1 MELYQRNG
9 VVVNTTESRGARE
22 EFVEEDLKCLEGQPR
37 FLFPEPKNNETPC
50 PSRHRQGRAVSVRHK
65 DVRGRRWRGLARC
78 ATSSGQFSN
87 SFPSSGVF
95 FLEFFLQKEAVQ
107 VTTPPRWE
115 GGVGAGWGG

>member
-1 MELYQRNG
+1 M
-9 VVVNTTESRGARE
+9 NTTESRGARD
-22 EFVEEDLKCLEGQPR
+22 EFVEEGDLKCLEGQPH
-37 FLFPEPKNNETPC
+37 FLFPEPKNNKTPSPL
-50 PSRHRQGRAVSVRHK
+50 PSQSRKGCSMKHK

-107 VTTPPRWE
+107 VTSPPSWE